1 VEGGGRGE
9 GGGREY
15 YFFWNLTPFFDI
27 HFKNTSNLIFLDF
40 KVPSENVFPKDFK
53 SGVHYPI

>member
-1 VEGGGRGE
+1 MVGGGKGAA
-9 GGGREY
+9 GNII
-15 YFFWNLTPFFDI
+15 FFWNLTPFFDI
-27 HFKNTSNLIFLDF
+27 HFKNTSNLIFLGF